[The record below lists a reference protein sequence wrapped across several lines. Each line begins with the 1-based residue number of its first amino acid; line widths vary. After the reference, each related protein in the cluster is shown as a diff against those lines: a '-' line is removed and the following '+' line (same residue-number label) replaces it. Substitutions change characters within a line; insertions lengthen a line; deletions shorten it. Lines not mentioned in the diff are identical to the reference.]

1 MSAQLVRSSIPGVLA
16 AWAGGEHHCAAFKKG
31 ERERLPLIIE
41 GHITIDARVRQTF
54 QSYPTERH
62 TGTSLQSGAHRLN
75 SVEDSAEKV
84 EGPGTQGAKES
95 SNDSRDEDSANDISS
110 TLSGLLAGLPALP
123 GPQRLASSLRQRFS
137 TNSGYPRPGLMRS
150 SIPSI
155 ADFFPFSA
163 VL

>member
-1 MSAQLVRSSIPGVLA
+1 MLESVRQSSTARGMKDAMRRARDEAPRRGARGRGRADSNGLTHLSPARPIPGDGA
-16 AWAGGEHHCAAFKKG
+16 EACARK
-31 ERERLPLIIE
+31 L
-41 GHITIDARVRQTF
+41 
-54 QSYPTERH
+54 YPTERH

-137 TNSGYPRPGLMRS
+137 TNSGKTTKDSP
-150 SIPSI
+150 
-155 ADFFPFSA
+155 
-163 VL
+163 